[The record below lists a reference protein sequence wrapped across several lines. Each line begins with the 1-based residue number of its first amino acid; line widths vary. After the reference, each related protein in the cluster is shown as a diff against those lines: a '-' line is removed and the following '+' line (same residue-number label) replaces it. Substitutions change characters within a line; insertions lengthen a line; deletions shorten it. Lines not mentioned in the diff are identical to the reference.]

1 MQEVAQ
7 KAVDGAILPPVV
19 RIEIRTAAKQ
29 PMQNGEE
36 HRALQRKIIF
46 AQAGEAF
53 DDVPTAGLLPQA
65 FKDQSRPDAPRRT
78 RCDAAGGGGVDDD
91 RLLGEARARTQQ
103 PLQLAALAQILD
115 PAEGG
120 DDLLAHRHALATA
133 FDDLEICA
141 AARGLL
147 AAIPGSEP

>member
-115 PAEGG
+115 PAHRG
-120 DDLLAHRHALATA
+120 DQRLANPPPLPSAFATQTMLADPLSLIA
-133 FDDLEICA
+133 
-141 AARGLL
+141 
-147 AAIPGSEP
+147 